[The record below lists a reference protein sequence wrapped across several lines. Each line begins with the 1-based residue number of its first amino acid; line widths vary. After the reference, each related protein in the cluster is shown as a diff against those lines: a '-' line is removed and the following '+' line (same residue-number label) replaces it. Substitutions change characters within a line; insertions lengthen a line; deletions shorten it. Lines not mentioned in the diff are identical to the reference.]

1 MLYRYGFGRFFT
13 EGTIVLEP
21 FQDDIKDIEP
31 YSIIKKQENIL
42 SIDRAFINTFLDPSK
57 DKFLK
62 NLSTDSI
69 LLEFHFTK
77 NDFDWAFSI
86 FDDSDNVL
94 HSLHEKKNFRLMKI
108 CEKDRKDKIF
118 VSVCMFPF
126 QGNIIFSKLS
136 FKRKSKKAASSRKY
150 AFLRK
155 YEIFVY
161 VSCT

>member
-42 SIDRAFINTFLDPSK
+42 SIDRALINTFLDPSK

-77 NDFDWAFSI
+77 NDFD
-86 FDDSDNVL
+86 
-94 HSLHEKKNFRLMKI
+94 
-108 CEKDRKDKIF
+108 
-118 VSVCMFPF
+118 
-126 QGNIIFSKLS
+126 
-136 FKRKSKKAASSRKY
+136 
-150 AFLRK
+150 
-155 YEIFVY
+155 
-161 VSCT
+161 